1 MVFVYDI
8 HHDIIVFL
16 DRPKPGMGPQL
27 RGILSP
33 NALLHGIE
41 PGDSLWAFTRR
52 SDGKYTMAAEL
63 IIRART
69 RNPETYRY
77 GTYRVWGD
85 LDRSRY
91 FDIEHLPNAE
101 PIIRM
106 LSCKTDAEKLGQS
119 FQGNAAV
126 KRINADDDAMLR
138 SFCIEFPTDARAKL
152 LPEDQLE
159 AALMTDNPDRVREL
173 VRVTYADDV
182 HRDRMQRLQET
193 IATLSRQHVLELRD
207 IYNGCCQICA
217 WSPRAVYGNDICEAH
232 HVQWISRGG
241 IDALSNLVLVC
252 PNHHRAI
259 HRFDAPYDWADN
271 TFQFGASSEALMLQ
285 KHALMPVERSV

>member
-1 MVFVYDI
+1 MSPCKNVYLNLDYRTI
-8 HHDIIVFL
+8 STMPLLYYWTAQNREWDLNYGASFHLNQKNAFLHD
-16 DRPKPGMGPQL
+16 
-27 RGILSP
+27 
-33 NALLHGIE
+33 IE
-41 PGDSLWAFTRR
+41 PGESLWAFTRR

-69 RNPETYRY
+69 RNPGTYRF

-126 KRINADDDAMLR
+126 KRITADDDAILR
-138 SFCIEFPTDARAKL
+138 SFCIDFPTDARAKL

-159 AALMTDNPDRVREL
+159 AA
-173 VRVTYADDV
+173 
-182 HRDRMQRLQET
+182 
-193 IATLSRQHVLELRD
+193 
-207 IYNGCCQICA
+207 
-217 WSPRAVYGNDICEAH
+217 
-232 HVQWISRGG
+232 
-241 IDALSNLVLVC
+241 
-252 PNHHRAI
+252 
-259 HRFDAPYDWADN
+259 
-271 TFQFGASSEALMLQ
+271 
-285 KHALMPVERSV
+285 

>member
-1 MVFVYDI
+1 MPLLYYWTAQNREWDLNYGASF
-8 HHDIIVFL
+8 HL
-16 DRPKPGMGPQL
+16 NQK
-27 RGILSP
+27 

-41 PGDSLWAFTRR
+41 PGESLWAFTRR

-85 LDRSRY
+85 LERSRY

-106 LSCKTDAEKLGQS
+106 LTCKTDAEKLGQS

-126 KRINADDDAMLR
+126 KRIGADDDSLLR
-138 SFCIEFPTDARAKL
+138 SFCIDFPTDARAKL

-173 VRVTYADDV
+173 VRVTYADDA

-193 IATLSRQHVLELRD
+193 IATRSRQHVLELRD

-271 TFQFGASSEALMLQ
+271 SFQFGASSEALMLQ
-285 KHALMPVERSV
+285 KHVLMPVERSM

>member
-1 MVFVYDI
+1 
-8 HHDIIVFL
+8 
-16 DRPKPGMGPQL
+16 
-27 RGILSP
+27 
-33 NALLHGIE
+33 
-41 PGDSLWAFTRR
+41 
-52 SDGKYTMAAEL
+52 MAAEL

-85 LDRSRY
+85 LERSRY

-106 LSCKTDAEKLGQS
+106 LTCKTDAEKLGQS

-126 KRINADDDAMLR
+126 KRIGADDDSLLR
-138 SFCIEFPTDARAKL
+138 SFCIDFPTDARAKL

-173 VRVTYADDV
+173 VRVTYADDA

-193 IATLSRQHVLELRD
+193 SATRSRQHMLELRD

-285 KHALMPVERSV
+285 KHVVMPVERSMCTSILNSPRTSTCFHAISI

>member
-1 MVFVYDI
+1 MPLLYYWTAQNREWDLNYGASF
-8 HHDIIVFL
+8 HL
-16 DRPKPGMGPQL
+16 NQK
-27 RGILSP
+27 

-41 PGDSLWAFTRR
+41 PGESLWAFTRR

-106 LSCKTDAEKLGQS
+106 LTCKTDAEKLGQS

-126 KRINADDDAMLR
+126 KRIAADDDAILR
-138 SFCIEFPTDARAKL
+138 SFCIDFPTDARAKL

-173 VRVTYADDV
+173 VRVTYADDA

-193 IATLSRQHVLELRD
+193 IATRSRQHVLELRD
-207 IYNGCCQICA
+207 IYDGCCQICA

-285 KHALMPVERSV
+285 KHVLMPVERSV

>member
-1 MVFVYDI
+1 
-8 HHDIIVFL
+8 
-16 DRPKPGMGPQL
+16 
-27 RGILSP
+27 
-33 NALLHGIE
+33 
-41 PGDSLWAFTRR
+41 
-52 SDGKYTMAAEL
+52 
-63 IIRART
+63 
-69 RNPETYRY
+69 
-77 GTYRVWGD
+77 VWGD

-101 PIIRM
+101 PMIRM
-106 LSCKTDAEKLGQS
+106 LTCKTDAEKLGQS

-126 KRINADDDAMLR
+126 RRISADDDAILR
-138 SFCIEFPTDARAKL
+138 SFSRDFPTDARAKL

-173 VRVTYADDV
+173 VRVTYADDA

-193 IATLSRQHVLELRD
+193 IATRSRQHVLELRD

-285 KHALMPVERSV
+285 KHALMPVDR